1 MRSPKVEPGGTTPG
15 RTHSGSQ
22 PLRSLRPLPR
32 EDVAAFEQLTR
43 ALVGI
48 TVKSLQALGESEVT
62 VAQFRLL
69 LALDGLGRVPS
80 STLASALGMV
90 ASSVTRLVDRLQAV
104 GLVDRG
110 TDERNRSIVTVEVTE
125 AGRDLVTA
133 VLERRHLLLAA
144 VLDTMD
150 PQEREAA
157 TAVARAF
164 TLLAGDAVALG
175 AAGPVPV

>member
-1 MRSPKVEPGGTTPG
+1 MPEAAPTEPTV
-15 RTHSGSQ
+15 
-22 PLRSLRPLPR
+22 PLPPRRPLPR

-69 LALDGLGRVPS
+69 LALDSLGRVPS

-90 ASSVTRLVDRLQAV
+90 ASSVTRLVDRLKAA

-110 TDERNRSIVTVEVTE
+110 TDERNRSIVTVEVTD

-133 VLERRHLLLAA
+133 VLRRRHLLLAS
-144 VLDTMD
+144 VLDTMEQQD
-150 PQEREAA
+150 RETAA
-157 TAVARAF
+157 AMARAF
-164 TLLAGDAVALG
+164 VLLAGDAVVLG
-175 AAGPVPV
+175 ASGPVPV

>member
-1 MRSPKVEPGGTTPG
+1 MN
-15 RTHSGSQ
+15 Q
-22 PLRSLRPLPR
+22 PASSRPLPR
-32 EDVAAFEQLTR
+32 ADVAAFEQLTR

-48 TVKSLQALGESEVT
+48 TVKSLQALGETEVT

-80 STLASALGMV
+80 SALASALGMV
-90 ASSVTRLVDRLQAV
+90 ASSVTRLVDRLQAA
-104 GLVDRG
+104 GLVSRG
-110 TDERNRSIVTVEVTE
+110 ADEHNRSIVTLEVTM

-133 VLERRHLLLAA
+133 VLERRHALLAA

-150 PQEREAA
+150 PQVRDSA
-157 TAVARAF
+157 TAAAHAF
-164 TLLAGDAVALG
+164 TQLAGDAVMPS